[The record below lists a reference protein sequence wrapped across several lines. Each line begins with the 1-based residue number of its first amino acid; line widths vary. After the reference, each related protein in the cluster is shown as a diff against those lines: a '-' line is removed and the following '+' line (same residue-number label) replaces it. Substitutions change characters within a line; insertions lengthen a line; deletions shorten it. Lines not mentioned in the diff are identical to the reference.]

1 MNLIKYFTKINIL
14 PSKLLLSLEKKK
26 NDYIKKKKVIWH
38 ITTPRCGSTSLMEY
52 FRDEFKNVGY
62 GPFQTF
68 PYQEN
73 RFQNIC
79 SQRVFNT
86 IFFRKEKF
94 FFSTHSHTLATNDFL
109 NLISSNHLVILQY
122 RSIEETLN
130 SLFFYLKDGVYK
142 NPKLIHK
149 GLNFWLPF
157 GFNSNSDEEKFLEL
171 IYSYVPWHINFLK
184 GWILESNSSFEKI
197 FINLNEINKNFP
209 NVKKKLNKIFENKF
223 DISLSENNLNK
234 FNENPRNYKSLINN
248 KHREVINEIKNSM
261 LKVEEIEKIKLHDE
275 HLI

>member
-52 FRDEFKNVGY
+52 FRDEFKNVGF

-86 IFFRKEKF
+86 IFFRNEKF